1 MRPRLVPILLLALA
15 GCAAPSVPASAQDV
29 DTAGLLH
36 DLEVLAA
43 DSMSGRAAGTD
54 GGRMARDYLVTR
66 LRAMG
71 FEPAQDTFAVMRRDG
86 EVEGVNVRVALDGT
100 VHPDRTIVVTAHYD
114 HLGVREGEIYNGADD
129 NASGTAG
136 LLALAADFASRPPD
150 HSILLVFTDAEEGGL
165 QGARHFVSAPP
176 VPLDAVILN
185 VNLDMVAHSDAELW
199 VTGTFPWPALRPVVE
214 AVEPVPPV
222 TLLFGHDTPDDE
234 GADNWI
240 MASDHG
246 PFHAEG
252 IPFLYFGVADHPDYH
267 RPSDDVDTID
277 PAFFRAAVETVGR
290 VLRAAD
296 GALAGERPAG

>member
-1 MRPRLVPILLLALA
+1 MRPRLVPIFLLALG
-15 GCAAPSVPASAQDV
+15 GCAAPSAPVSAQDV
-29 DTAGLLH
+29 DTSGLLH

-43 DSMSGRAAGTD
+43 DSMAGRAAGTE
-54 GGRMARDYLVTR
+54 GGRMARGHLVAR

-71 FEPAQDTFAVMRRDG
+71 FEPDLDPFAVMRRDG
-86 EVEGVNVRVALDGT
+86 EVEGVNVRVTVEGT
-100 VHPDRTIVVTAHYD
+100 VHPERYIVVTAHYD
-114 HLGVREGEIYNGADD
+114 HLGVRDGEVYNGADD

-136 LLALAADFASRPPD
+136 LLALAADLAARPPD
-150 HSILLVFTDAEEGGL
+150 HSFLLVFTDAEEGGL

-176 VPLDAVILN
+176 VPLEAVILN
-185 VNLDMVAHSDAELW
+185 VNLDMVAHSNAELW
-199 VTGTFPWPALRPVVE
+199 VTGTFPWPELRPVVE
-214 AVEPVPPV
+214 AVDPVPPV

-277 PAFFRAAVETVGR
+277 ATFYRAAVETVGR
-290 VLRAAD
+290 VLRSAD